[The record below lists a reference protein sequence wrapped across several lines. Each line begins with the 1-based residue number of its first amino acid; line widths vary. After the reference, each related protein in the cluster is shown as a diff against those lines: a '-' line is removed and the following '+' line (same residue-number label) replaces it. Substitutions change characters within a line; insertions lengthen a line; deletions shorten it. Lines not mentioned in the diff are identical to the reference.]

1 MQERRLYVTDR
12 RNNIRFLVDSGSV
25 LSIIPKRIFRRPFVK
40 RALVLQAAN
49 ATLIATFGERKLT
62 LNLGLRRPLEWTFII
77 ADVSTAILGADL
89 IIRHDLLIDLPRR
102 RLLDRLTNVA
112 TSCSV
117 GPLPEVY
124 AVSPVTAGVGEAPV
138 KSLYQRM
145 AEEFAS
151 TEVLAGEMACIPDL
165 PVQHHIVTVGQPVF
179 TRPRRLAGERLEAAK
194 SEFANLLERKI
205 IRPSSSQWA
214 SPLHLVP
221 KPGGS
226 WRVTGD
232 YRLLNTRTRPDR
244 HPLPIIE
251 DLLQEISGD
260 VFSVVDLYRAFYQI
274 PVAPEDIP
282 KTAVTTPFGLFEF
295 VGMPLGLRNS
305 AQTFQRAM
313 NHLLR
318 DLPFV
323 RCYQDDILVLSTG
336 HDEHARHLRELFTV
350 LCNAKLHVNWTKC
363 QLGQEEVIFAG
374 YHVSSSG
381 FRPPESK
388 TQAIVD
394 FPRPVDSTQLRRFLG
409 MTNFYRRCIP
419 GAAALMAPLTE
430 LLKGLVKKKER
441 LAWTPEAEAA
451 FERTKKAMTEA
462 VRSSFLS
469 PSQPLALY
477 TDASDTAIGAALNQ
491 QRESGVWVPL
501 GFFSRKLSPT
511 EQRYSTYDRELL
523 AIYASIKHFQRILEG
538 RSFRILTDHKPL
550 SYALE
555 QRTDKHSPRQ
565 ARQLDF
571 IAQFDTVIQH
581 TPGEDN
587 AVADALS
594 RVDSIAMPTVVTT
607 KELSEEQKNDP
618 QLPHVRNN
626 KKIKTHR
633 ITLDDNELIVVERDG
648 VLRPYIPVA
657 LRRAIFDS
665 VHRLSHPSGRA
676 TAKRIELSYFWPSL
690 RKDVGRWAKQCMPCQ
705 LSKVHRHN
713 CSELGNF
720 NTPDSRFEHIH
731 LDLIKMPLSLGCQN
745 CLTIIDR
752 YTRWPEA
759 IPLPDIS
766 AQSVAEALYKH
777 WIAFFGAPL
786 TITTDQGAQFESKLL
801 KQLGGMIGA
810 KHIHTSPYHP
820 QGNAMVERLHR
831 TLKAAFKCSPET
843 PWTSAL
849 PTVLLGLRTAFKED
863 LQASP
868 AEMVFGTALRI
879 PGELVIKQDATPPK
893 AAEFVVALRR
903 LFASI
908 RPVQASRH
916 TQHKPFVF
924 KDLSTCEY
932 VMRRLDTIK
941 KPLDPPYSGPHRVVR
956 RVNDRTY
963 IVDVNGSEKAFS
975 TDQLKPAYYETSD
988 EASRPGEREPA
999 PSAPQRSSPEP
1010 SPPADPTPTAQLA
1023 SPTQPRPSRKTS
1035 PAPTGPRTRRVSF
1048 TLPSQNARS
1057 TGRGVAV
1064 APSSQQNERRRSR
1077 RCLGLSPSS
1086 DDR

>member
-1 MQERRLYVTDR
+1 M
-12 RNNIRFLVDSGSV
+12 
-25 LSIIPKRIFRRPFVK
+25 
-40 RALVLQAAN
+40 
-49 ATLIATFGERKLT
+49 
-62 LNLGLRRPLEWTFII
+62 
-77 ADVSTAILGADL
+77 
-89 IIRHDLLIDLPRR
+89 
-102 RLLDRLTNVA
+102 
-112 TSCSV
+112 
-117 GPLPEVY
+117 
-124 AVSPVTAGVGEAPV
+124 
-138 KSLYQRM
+138 
-145 AEEFAS
+145 
-151 TEVLAGEMACIPDL
+151 
-165 PVQHHIVTVGQPVF
+165 
-179 TRPRRLAGERLEAAK
+179 
-194 SEFANLLERKI
+194 LERKV

-318 DLPFV
+318 DLPFI
-323 RCYQDDILVLSTG
+323 RCYQDDILILSTG
-336 HDEHARHLRELFTV
+336 HDEHAQHLRELFTV
-350 LCNAKLHVNWTKC
+350 LSNAKLHVNWTKC

-409 MTNFYRRCIP
+409 MINFYRRCIP
-419 GAAALMAPLTE
+419 SAAALMAPLTE
-430 LLKGLVKKKER
+430 LLRGLVKKKER

-451 FERTKKAMTEA
+451 FDRTKKAMTEA

-477 TDASDTAIGAALNQ
+477 ADASDTAIGAALNQ

-511 EQRYSTYDRELL
+511 EQRYST
-523 AIYASIKHFQRILEG
+523 
-538 RSFRILTDHKPL
+538 
-550 SYALE
+550 
-555 QRTDKHSPRQ
+555 
-565 ARQLDF
+565 
-571 IAQFDTVIQH
+571 
-581 TPGEDN
+581 
-587 AVADALS
+587 
-594 RVDSIAMPTVVTT
+594 IAMPTVVTT
-607 KELSEEQKNDP
+607 RELSEEQRTDP

-626 KKIKTHR
+626 KKVKTHR

-648 VLRPYIPVA
+648 VLRPYIPVS

-690 RKDVGRWAKQCMPCQ
+690 RKDVGRWAKQCIPCQ

-713 CSELGNF
+713 RSELGNF

-731 LDLIKMPLSLGCQN
+731 LDLTKMPLSQGCQN

-759 IPLPDIS
+759 VPLRDTS

-801 KQLGGMIGA
+801 KQLEGMIGA

-843 PWTSAL
+843 PWISAL

-879 PGELVIKQDATPPK
+879 PGELVVKQEATPPK
-893 AAEFVVALRR
+893 AADFVVALRR

-908 RPVQASRH
+908 RPVPASRH
-916 TQHKPFVF
+916 TQHRPFVF
-924 KDLSTCEY
+924 KDLGTCEY
-932 VMRRLDTIK
+932 VMRRLDSIK

-963 IVDVNGSEKAFS
+963 IVDVNGTEKAFS
-975 TDQLKPAYYETSD
+975 TDQLKPAYCETSD
-988 EASRPGEREPA
+988 QARQPEERQAA
-999 PSAPQRSSPEP
+999 PITESSGAAESAPPTV
-1010 SPPADPTPTAQLA
+1010 PTPTAQPA
-1023 SPTQPRPSRKTS
+1023 SDAQPRASSGTTP
-1035 PAPTGPRTRRVSF
+1035 PPTRARTRRVSF
-1048 TLPSQNARS
+1048 ALPSQDARS
-1057 TGRGVAV
+1057 IGGGVAV
-1064 APSSQQNERRRSR
+1064 APSASQGKRRRSR

-1086 DDR
+1086 VDR